1 MNGFL
6 QFTDSPDADSPLGD
20 MMVKLT
26 IDNKIIEVSEGT
38 TVLDAAKM
46 LNIEIPTLCRHP
58 KLTPFGGCRLC
69 IVEVKGAP
77 RPLTSCTTPVS
88 EGMEVTTSTPALED
102 LRKTVLELILSD
114 HPNDCMVCEKAGDCT
129 LQELAYFY
137 GIRENRFGGER
148 RIYEK
153 RDGNLFIE
161 RDMGKCILCGRCVKV
176 CDEIQGVGAI
186 DFAYRGFK
194 SKVCPTFEK
203 DLDCEFCGQ
212 CVAVCPTGALT
223 GKMWQLRGRQKDIR
237 EVDTICSYCGTG
249 CNLTLHVRQNEV
261 IRVTSKE
268 DKWNEGWLCVK
279 GRFGYSFI
287 NSPDRLKKPLIRIE
301 TKDEGRRTK
310 DEKQE
315 GISRPSSLVPHLS
328 SLFRE
333 ATWDEALDY
342 TAQRLKEIKGKHG
355 PDAIAGL
362 SSARCTTEEN
372 YLFQKFVRAG
382 LGTNNIDHCARL

>member
-1 MNGFL
+1 
-6 QFTDSPDADSPLGD
+6 
-20 MMVKLT
+20 MVKLT
-26 IDNKIIEVSEGT
+26 IDGRMIDVAEGT

-46 LNIEIPTLCRHP
+46 LNIEIPTLCHHP

-69 IVEVKGAP
+69 IVEVKGVP

-102 LRKTVLELILSD
+102 LRKTVLELLLSD

-148 RIYEK
+148 RMYEK
-153 RDGNLFIE
+153 KDGNPFIE

-194 SKVCPTFEK
+194 SKICPTFEK

-223 GKMWQLRGRQKDIR
+223 GKMWQLRGRQKDIK
-237 EVDTICSYCGTG
+237 EIDTTCSYCGTG

-261 IRVTSKE
+261 VRVTSKE
-268 DKWNEGWLCVK
+268 DTWNEGWLCVK

-287 NSPDRLKKPLIRIE
+287 NSPDRLKKPLIRI
-301 TKDEGRRTK
+301 TPRDKSGVGS
-310 DEKQE
+310 QE
-315 GISRPSSLVPHLS
+315 PGVSKLQTPNSK
-328 SLFRE
+328 LFRE

-342 TAQRLKEIKGKHG
+342 IAAKLKEIKERSGA
-355 PDAIAGL
+355 DSIAGL

-372 YLFQKFVRAG
+372 YLFQKFMRTAV
-382 LGTNNIDHCARL
+382 GTNNVDHCARL